1 MGVSTSKNIHFW
13 EVLHLIMSLIICC
26 VFFSV
31 RWGFLSALHWS
42 SILISSPTQYYPP
55 GHLYPSHRT
64 CSGLEPAK
72 QLKCEDLNHEES
84 PPVDQSIH
92 IHLSCDR
99 HELVESMTELSL
111 EESDVHSHG
120 TGLESDPS
128 QIPDESSVVSR
139 GTSTSQTSSS
149 EVHECYEPD
158 LAGASHKML
167 CALDVLA
174 VILPCVRV
182 WFDWLALNKEL
193 WMQCTSNIES
203 SIMWVFYTVHWVLG
217 LFFLNIVPYML
228 NIIHVSTC
236 AQAQVLDIHFHFH
249 KQGSRSFPWNFRSH
263 STNTVYM

>member
-1 MGVSTSKNIHFW
+1 M
-13 EVLHLIMSLIICC
+13 
-26 VFFSV
+26 FF
-31 RWGFLSALHWS
+31 FLSDEGSSRHYIGLAFSLALQ
-42 SILISSPTQYYPP
+42 LNTTLLDTCTQVIEPVP
-55 GHLYPSHRT
+55 A
-64 CSGLEPAK
+64 LEPAK

-203 SIMWVFYTVHWVLG
+203 SIM
-217 LFFLNIVPYML
+217 
-228 NIIHVSTC
+228 
-236 AQAQVLDIHFHFH
+236 
-249 KQGSRSFPWNFRSH
+249 
-263 STNTVYM
+263 